1 MGNFELAPSCC
12 DGCLALGYMI
22 GALTPAMG
30 DHVRMIYVRLHA
42 GNGM

>member
-1 MGNFELAPSCC
+1 MGNFERAPSGC
-12 DGCLALGYMI
+12 DGLALGYMI

-30 DHVRMIYVRLHA
+30 DHVRMIVGGSVA